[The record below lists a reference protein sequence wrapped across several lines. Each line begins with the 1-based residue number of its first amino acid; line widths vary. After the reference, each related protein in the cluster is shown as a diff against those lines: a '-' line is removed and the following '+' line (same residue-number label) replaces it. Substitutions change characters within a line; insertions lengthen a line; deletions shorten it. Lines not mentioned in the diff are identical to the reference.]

1 MIVFVSLVTEILRQE
16 REKQKQEERQQKET
30 AALKTVKQSAEMESG
45 LRNSEQQLLTVL
57 MYKSLSKLLGV
68 NSETLDSGPSR
79 ELTEE
84 DESEGELGQDEK
96 STKIRKK
103 ELHWTRASD
112 KFGRTARDKHADVD
126 DAERD
131 TEESDRESKTHS
143 KRSSTYRS
151 MRKDEEL
158 DEDQESMEV
167 AVTMARLFSRL
178 LNDVEA
184 DTDPKRTLPS
194 HAIPKSIS
202 DKFRTEE
209 NTRGRMSGFQGEDDH
224 SKRDQAMEE
233 DSKTQQRLP
242 KSSAGDRTDF
252 SSKQTVHQTAVSRG
266 LKEPLLSK
274 KQEYQDALTQEE
286 ETDTQQK
293 RFLRLLSRKKGL
305 DDHKNYQHSEGKIH
319 KMQFLYRFVHKA
331 WTCYVWYSILRM
343 MPSSTCPLNCRWRR
357 K

>member
-30 AALKTVKQSAEMESG
+30 AAVKTAKQSAEMESG

-158 DEDQESMEV
+158 DEDHESMEV
-167 AVTMARLFSRL
+167 AVTMARLFSHL

-319 KMQFLYRFVHKA
+319 KMQFF
-331 WTCYVWYSILRM
+331 I
-343 MPSSTCPLNCRWRR
+343 
-357 K
+357 

>member
-30 AALKTVKQSAEMESG
+30 AAVKTAKQSAEMESG

-112 KFGRTARDKHADVD
+112 KSGRTARDKHADVD

-167 AVTMARLFSRL
+167 VVTMARLFSHL

-194 HAIPKSIS
+194 HTIPKSIS

-209 NTRGRMSGFQGEDDH
+209 NTRGRMSGFQDH

-319 KMQFLYRFVHKA
+319 KMLVHKA

>member
-1 MIVFVSLVTEILRQE
+1 MKWFCQNLAVISFVSLVTEILRQE

-30 AALKTVKQSAEMESG
+30 AAVKTAKQSAGMESSG
-45 LRNSEQQLLTVL
+45 LRSSEQQLLTML

-68 NSETLDSGPSR
+68 NSETLDSGPSW

-84 DESEGELGQDEK
+84 DESEGELDQAEK

-112 KFGRTARDKHADVD
+112 KVGRTARDKHAEID

-131 TEESDRESKTHS
+131 TEEGDRESKTHS
-143 KRSSTYRS
+143 KGSNTYRNKIKL
-151 MRKDEEL
+151 RKDEEL
-158 DEDQESMEV
+158 DEEQESMEV
-167 AVTMARLFSRL
+167 AVTMTRLFSRF

-194 HAIPKSIS
+194 HAIPKTIS
-202 DKFRTEE
+202 DKFRTEG
-209 NTRGRMSGFQGEDDH
+209 NTRGRMSGLQSKDNQG
-224 SKRDQAMEE
+224 KRDQAMEE
-233 DSKTQQRLP
+233 DSKTQQRLL

-252 SSKQTVHQTAVSRG
+252 SSKQTVHQTAVGRG

-274 KQEYQDALTQEE
+274 KQEYQSTFTREE
-286 ETDTQQK
+286 ESDTQRK

-319 KMQFLYRFVHKA
+319 KMLFFYIALFIKLHEMDLLCMVQYK
-331 WTCYVWYSILRM
+331 
-343 MPSSTCPLNCRWRR
+343 
-357 K
+357 

>member
-1 MIVFVSLVTEILRQE
+1 MIAFVSLVTEILRQE

-103 ELHWTRASD
+103 EAHWTRASD
-112 KFGRTARDKHADVD
+112 KVGRTARDKHPEMDDAERDDAERDDPERD

-131 TEESDRESKTHS
+131 TEESDREGKTHS

-178 LNDVEA
+178 LNDVEV

-202 DKFRTEE
+202 DKFRTEG
-209 NTRGRMSGFQGEDDH
+209 NTRGRMSGFQGEDDQ

-233 DSKTQQRLP
+233 DSKTQQRLS

-252 SSKQTVHQTAVSRG
+252 SSKQTVHQTAGGRG

-274 KQEYQDALTQEE
+274 KQEYQDAEE

-319 KMQFLYRFVHKA
+319 KMQFF
-331 WTCYVWYSILRM
+331 I
-343 MPSSTCPLNCRWRR
+343 
-357 K
+357 

>member
-1 MIVFVSLVTEILRQE
+1 VIVFVSLVTEILRQE

-30 AALKTVKQSAEMESG
+30 AAVKTAKQSAEMESG

-112 KFGRTARDKHADVD
+112 KFGRTARDKHPEMD

-131 TEESDRESKTHS
+131 DAERDAEESDRESKTHS

-266 LKEPLLSK
+266 LKEPLLNK

-319 KMQFLYRFVHKA
+319 KMQFF
-331 WTCYVWYSILRM
+331 I
-343 MPSSTCPLNCRWRR
+343 
-357 K
+357 